1 MKTGFVGLIG
11 RPNVGKS
18 TLINTLIGEKIAI
31 VSKKPQTTRNIIK
44 GIYNDSDS
52 QIVFVDTPGIHKPNH
67 KLGTYLNK
75 QAYYTIDD
83 NDVLLF
89 LVSAKEEWGRGD
101 DFVLERLKIT
111 GKPIILVINKIDLI
125 TKEELYLKIA
135 SIKDK
140 YDFKAIVPISVMRN
154 DNVDRLIKVIK
165 EELNEGP
172 IYYDQDE
179 YTTRSVKFLVA
190 EIIREKIF
198 NLTEKEIPHG
208 TTVMVEA
215 FERSGNSYVINA
227 SIIVDRASIK
237 KIIVGAHGSMIKEI
251 GIEARKDIEA
261 LLNKK
266 VYLDLFVKVIPKWRD
281 KDQYLS
287 EFGFEDFKENE

>member
-125 TKEELYLKIA
+125 TKEELYLKID

-140 YDFKAIVPISVMRN
+140 YDFKAIVPISAMRN

-237 KIIVGAHGSMIKEI
+237 KIIVGAHGAMIKEI

>member
-140 YDFKAIVPISVMRN
+140 YDFKAIVPISAMRN

-179 YTTRSVKFLVA
+179 YTTKSVKFLVA

-208 TTVMVEA
+208 TTVMVDA

-227 SIIVDRASIK
+227 SIIVDRTSIK
-237 KIIVGAHGSMIKEI
+237 KIIVGSHGSMIKEI

>member
-75 QAYYTIDD
+75 QAYSTIDD

-140 YDFKAIVPISVMRN
+140 YDFKAIVPISAMRN

-237 KIIVGAHGSMIKEI
+237 KIIVGAHGAMIKEI

>member
-140 YDFKAIVPISVMRN
+140 YDFKAIVPISAMRN

>member
-125 TKEELYLKIA
+125 TKEELYLKID

-140 YDFKAIVPISVMRN
+140 YDFKAIVPISAMRN

-172 IYYDQDE
+172 IYYDKDE

-227 SIIVDRASIK
+227 SMIVDRANIK

>member
-125 TKEELYLKIA
+125 TKEELYLKIT

-140 YDFKAIVPISVMRN
+140 YDFKAIVPISAMRN
-154 DNVDRLIKVIK
+154 DNVDHLIKVIK

>member
-140 YDFKAIVPISVMRN
+140 YDFKAIVPISAMRN

-179 YTTRSVKFLVA
+179 YTTKSVKFLVA

-208 TTVMVEA
+208 TTVMVDA

-227 SIIVDRASIK
+227 SIIVDRMSIK
-237 KIIVGAHGSMIKEI
+237 KIIVGSHGSMIKEI

>member
-140 YDFKAIVPISVMRN
+140 YDFKAIVPISAMRN

-281 KDQYLS
+281 TDQYLS

>member
-89 LVSAKEEWGRGD
+89 LVSAKEEWGSGD

-125 TKEELYLKIA
+125 TKEELYLKID

-140 YDFKAIVPISVMRN
+140 YDFKAIVPISAMRN

>member
-140 YDFKAIVPISVMRN
+140 YDFKAIVPISAMRN

-198 NLTEKEIPHG
+198 NLNEKEIPHG

>member
-140 YDFKAIVPISVMRN
+140 YDFKAIVPISAMRN

-227 SIIVDRASIK
+227 SIIVDRTSIK
-237 KIIVGAHGSMIKEI
+237 KIIVGAHGAMIKEI

>member
-1 MKTGFVGLIG
+1 M
-11 RPNVGKS
+11 
-18 TLINTLIGEKIAI
+18 INTLIGEKIAI

-140 YDFKAIVPISVMRN
+140 YDFKAIVPISAMRN

-237 KIIVGAHGSMIKEI
+237 KIIVGAHGAMIKEI

>member
-125 TKEELYLKIA
+125 TKEEL
-135 SIKDK
+135 
-140 YDFKAIVPISVMRN
+140 
-154 DNVDRLIKVIK
+154 
-165 EELNEGP
+165 NEGP

-281 KDQYLS
+281 KDRYLS

>member
-44 GIYNDSDS
+44 GIYNDFDS

-140 YDFKAIVPISVMRN
+140 YDFKAIVPISAMRN

>member
-125 TKEELYLKIA
+125 TKEELYLKID

-140 YDFKAIVPISVMRN
+140 YDFKAIVPISAMRN

>member
-101 DFVLERLKIT
+101 DFVLERLTIT

-140 YDFKAIVPISVMRN
+140 YDFKAIVPISAMRN

-237 KIIVGAHGSMIKEI
+237 KIIVGAHGAMIKEI

-287 EFGFEDFKENE
+287 EFGFEDLKENE